1 MLPVEMAQELL
12 MDGSRTQVP
21 DLDLLLEARDGIQR
35 AGRELV
41 ERHGR
46 SMVKTAW
53 RVLGRYGDAD
63 ADDVVQEAFVAALT
77 TDALPT
83 GDLGAWLRSITVR
96 KALDS
101 LRRIGRRAEEP
112 LPPGQ
117 GEEAEEN
124 PGLEVMILR
133 QGMARLTANDRA
145 VLTLVDLEGLSMAEA
160 AVVLGTNRVVLKQ
173 RAVRARRRLAAILQ
187 SGAGG

>member
-1 MLPVEMAQELL
+1 
-12 MDGSRTQVP
+12 MDGSRTRVP

-101 LRRIGRRAEEP
+101 LRRVGSRAEEP
-112 LPPGQ
+112 LSPGR
-117 GEEAEEN
+117 GEEAKEN
-124 PGLEVMILR
+124 PGLGVLILR
-133 QGMARLTANDRA
+133 QGLARLTAGDRA

-160 AVVLGTNRVVLKQ
+160 AAVLGTNRVVLRQ
-173 RAVRARRRLAAILQ
+173 RAVRARRRLAAILR
-187 SGAGG
+187 SGPGG